1 MDEKT
6 DYQWEWFVAIAAF
19 ILLECL
25 IILIVFLVNRKKYNE
40 LCNAYLSN
48 DYSSVIKLSKCLN
61 SRYIDAKAKDNGRV
75 YLAVA
80 NLELGNNDK
89 FLEEI
94 NKVQDDEIL
103 SKKYF
108 WLAIDSII
116 KHNKNDFENYKGQ
129 LINSKDCSNK
139 DTALKI
145 MRVVEKSQNESCI
158 FDQFDLALIKDIKSD
173 ILRNLLKT

>member
-1 MDEKT
+1 MKSKKVLIIVSIILVLAVFIYVQVVEIMDEKT
-6 DYQWEWFVAIAAF
+6 DYQWEWFVAIATF

-80 NLELGNNDK
+80 TLELGNNDK

-103 SKKYF
+103 SKNTF
-108 WLAIDSII
+108 GLR
-116 KHNKNDFENYKGQ
+116 
-129 LINSKDCSNK
+129 LI
-139 DTALKI
+139 L
-145 MRVVEKSQNESCI
+145 
-158 FDQFDLALIKDIKSD
+158 
-173 ILRNLLKT
+173 